1 MRKVSPEDRETNLR
15 VLKESIDVDF
25 IVRFFALFNY
35 KIEDFYKE
43 VGHSRQ
49 YLSGLFNGLTPLN
62 DELAKKIND
71 TFERVSADL
80 INSRSREDTAT
91 ANRVVDYVA
100 AKVKSLR

>member
-1 MRKVSPEDRETNLR
+1 MRKVSPEDKETNLR

-25 IVRFFALFNY
+25 IVRFFALYNY

-71 TFERVSADL
+71 TFDRVSAEL
-80 INSRSREDTAT
+80 ISSRSREDTAT
-91 ANRVVDYVA
+91 ATRVVDYVY
-100 AKVKSLR
+100 AKGKSLR

>member
-1 MRKVSPEDRETNLR
+1 MRKVSPEDKETNLR

-25 IVRFFALFNY
+25 IVRFFALYNY

-71 TFERVSADL
+71 TFDRVSAEL
-80 INSRSREDTAT
+80 ISSRLREDTAT
-91 ANRVVDYVA
+91 AKRVVEYVY
-100 AKVKSLR
+100 AKSRAIK

>member
-1 MRKVSPEDRETNLR
+1 MRKVSPEDKETNLR

-25 IVRFFALFNY
+25 IVRFFALYNY

-62 DELAKKIND
+62 DELAKKINE
-71 TFERVSADL
+71 TFDRLSAEL
-80 INSRSREDTAT
+80 IRSRSREDTAT
-91 ANRVVDYVA
+91 ANRVVDYVS
-100 AKVKSLR
+100 AKVRSLR

>member
-25 IVRFFALFNY
+25 IVRFFALYNY

-49 YLSGLFNGLTPLN
+49 YLSGLFSGLTPLN
-62 DELAKKIND
+62 DELAKRINEI
-71 TFERVSADL
+71 FNRVSADL
-80 INSRSREDTAT
+80 ISSRSREDTAT
-91 ANRVVDYVA
+91 ANRVVDYVY
-100 AKVKSLR
+100 AKGRSLR

>member
-25 IVRFFALFNY
+25 IVRFFALYNY

-62 DELAKKIND
+62 DELAKKINE
-71 TFERVSADL
+71 TFDRVSTDL
-80 INSRSREDTAT
+80 IRNKSREETAT
-91 ANRVVDYVA
+91 AKRVVEYVY
-100 AKVKSLR
+100 AKSRAIK

>member
-25 IVRFFALFNY
+25 IVRFFALYNY

-71 TFERVSADL
+71 TFDRVSAEL
-80 INSRSREDTAT
+80 IRSSSREDTAT
-91 ANRVVDYVA
+91 ANRVVEYVY
-100 AKVKSLR
+100 AKGKALK